1 MPERSNIN
9 KAWERHA
16 AFKERLVTVPYL
28 HKSKSWLNVMG
39 RRVEAKTRSLTV

>member
-16 AFKERLVTVPYL
+16 AFRERLVAVPYL

-39 RRVEAKTRSLTV
+39 RRVEAKTLSLTV